1 MSKVIGGYRKIWK
14 CAICGEVHT
23 GWGNNPAPIMDYN
36 SALVCDKCNQMVLAC
51 RMLKLQMK
59 KRDIYKTIDR
69 AEYKKIKFYAAKHGE
84 VRPIV
89 KFLDG
94 YFKGT
99 DIDKITDP
107 IDYGDLV
114 DEEEF
119 FEDDEL
125 FAI

>member
-1 MSKVIGGYRKIWK
+1 MSPEWRFRIARN
-14 CAICGEVHT
+14 T
-23 GWGNNPAPIMDYN
+23 QPIMDYN

-114 DEEEF
+114 DEEELS
-119 FEDDEL
+119 EDDEL
-125 FAI
+125 FAF